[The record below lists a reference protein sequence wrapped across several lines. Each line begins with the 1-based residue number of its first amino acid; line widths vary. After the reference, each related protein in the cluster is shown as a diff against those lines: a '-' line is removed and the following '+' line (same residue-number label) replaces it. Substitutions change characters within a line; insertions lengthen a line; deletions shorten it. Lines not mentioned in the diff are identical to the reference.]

1 MAKART
7 LTQQDTISLKVTSPL
22 GENALVMRSFEG
34 YEGLSESFTF
44 ELYVE
49 STNKEVDFTSLMGQS
64 VTVTVDMEG
73 ASRYFNGIVGNVIQQ
88 QTPSETSETAT
99 YYRLFL
105 HPSFWLL
112 RFKSNCAIYQ
122 NESVMSIVS
131 QLLGQFQVQYK
142 NQTQSRGQ
150 APREYCVQYNETYFD
165 FISRL
170 LEEEG
175 IYYYF
180 VHSDGQHMMVLSDNP
195 QGHQQCE
202 GITSVPIWPNQSD
215 KSFLNVVTRCEVQ
228 QNVISNSYS
237 QSDYNFTTASNK
249 IFGQASGESSGGE
262 NSLYYFPGDV
272 DHEDKPTSD
281 VVQGYSQMR
290 VEAEELLE
298 KFIEGKS
305 TVPAFSAG
313 FKFSLED
320 HPRQSANIGYVLRWV
335 KHHYNIEKN
344 VDGERPVYTN
354 TFKAFPDSTP
364 FRPKKNTPIPK
375 IDAQTAVVVGPP
387 GEEIYTDQY
396 GRIKVQFFW
405 DQVGQNN
412 ENSSCWLRVRQA
424 WSGNNWGFLFIP
436 RIGQEVIVEFFEG
449 RAHRPFVTG
458 TLYNSTNMPPYL
470 PDRPSKSTIKS
481 NTTKGGGGYNEF
493 RYEDLKGEEQIYLHA
508 QKDWDTL
515 VIETRTTRIQKG
527 TDWKWIEAGDRNVT
541 IMGNDGAVPKTTP
554 ADEAQEAGHGDD
566 FLTIIKGS
574 RTMTLKG
581 EGQGKGSYNTYIY
594 KGDRY
599 LKITKG
605 DELEY
610 HLEGR
615 HYKELDQGN
624 YEQKMLDG
632 DKILTIEQGNNYITL
647 NSGNRTTYING
658 NDSTTIEQN
667 SYLEV
672 IGNLTI
678 IVEGDTTL
686 ECAQNISV
694 SAGEDITIEAGGSI
708 SITAGES
715 FSVQAGTDSSITA
728 GISISETAG
737 VDIAMDAGA
746 DATLNAGA
754 AIEIDAGAD
763 IEATAGAAIEIT
775 AGADVAIEA
784 AGACEVSAGADVA
797 IEAGGACEI
806 TAGGDVSIT
815 AACVTIEAAVILLG

>member
-1 MAKART
+1 MSART
-7 LTQQDTISLKVTSPL
+7 LINQDTLSLKIETPL
-22 GENALVMRSFEG
+22 GKNALVMRSLQG
-34 YEGLSESFTF
+34 YEALSEPFVF
-44 ELYVE
+44 EIYAVSE
-49 STNKEVDFTSLMGQS
+49 NKDIDFNALINQS

-73 ASRYFNGIVGNVIQQ
+73 DARYFNGIVGQVVQQ
-88 QTPSETSETAT
+88 QTPSETVESAT

-122 NESVMSIVS
+122 NQSVMEIVKS
-131 QLLGQFQVQYK
+131 LLGQYQVTFK
-142 NQTQSRGQ
+142 DQTSSRGNK
-150 APREYCVQYNETYFD
+150 PREYCVQYNETYFD

-180 VHSDGQHMMVLSDNP
+180 LHTNNAHTMILADSPL
-195 QGHQQCE
+195 GHQSCAGLE
-202 GITSVPIWPNQSD
+202 SASLHHEESD
-215 KSFLNVVTRCEVQ
+215 QEFLNVVTRCEVQ
-228 QNVISNSYS
+228 QNVVSNIYT

-249 IFGQASGESSGGE
+249 IVGQASGTGDGK

-272 DHEDKPTSD
+272 DHEDKPVSD
-281 VVQGYSQMR
+281 VVQGYSHVR
-290 VEAEELLE
+290 LEAEELFE
-298 KFIEGKS
+298 KFIEGES
-305 TVPAFSAG
+305 TIPNFSAG
-313 FKFSLED
+313 FKFKLED
-320 HPRQSANIGYVLRWV
+320 HPRESVNILYVLMWV
-335 KHHYNIEKN
+335 KHHYSVEKN
-344 VDGERPVYTN
+344 VDGKLPLYKN
-354 TFKAFPDSTP
+354 TFKAFPDTAS
-364 FRPKKNTPIPK
+364 FRPKKVTPIPN

-458 TLYNSTNMPPYL
+458 TLYNSNNMPPYL

-493 RYEDLKGEEQIYLHA
+493 RFEDLKGEEQIYLHA

-527 TDWKWIEAGDRNVT
+527 TDWKWIEEGDRDVT
-541 IMGNDGAVPKTTP
+541 IMGNPGAVAKTTP
-554 ADEAQEAGHGDD
+554 SEEAQPAGVGNDN
-566 FLTIIKGS
+566 LTIIRGC
-574 RTMTLKG
+574 RNMTLKG
-581 EGQGKGSYNTYIY
+581 EGAGKGSYNTNIY

-610 HLEGR
+610 HLDGR
-615 HYKELDQGN
+615 HYKELDKGD
-624 YEQKMLDG
+624 YEQKMLEG
-632 DKILTIEQGNNYITL
+632 NKILTIEQGNNYISL
-647 NSGNRTTYING
+647 NDGSRTTYING
-658 NDSTTIEQN
+658 NDSTVIEEN

-678 IVEGDTTL
+678 VVEGNITI
-686 ECAQNISV
+686 ECAQNISMT
-694 SAGEDITIEAGGSI
+694 AGENID
-708 SITAGES
+708 ITAGGAITVSAAE
-715 FSVQAGTDSSITA
+715 SIT
-728 GISISETAG
+728 
-737 VDIAMDAGA
+737 MNAGA
-746 DATLNAGA
+746 SVTTNAGEAIVENAGAEITMEAGAEIGASAGA
-754 AIEIDAGAD
+754 AITMEAGAD
-763 IEATAGAAIEIT
+763 IAATAGAAVEIS

-806 TAGGDVSIT
+806 SAGGDVSIE
-815 AACVTIEAAVILLG
+815 AACVTVEAGIVLLG